1 MITIERQGGGKGK
14 ARRNIQ
20 ILFGWKPVL
29 MGAEEDAGH
38 QRTHVVDLRW
48 RRPVEVLVLVELIGW
63 KPYLIGWLGL
73 IKHAAQRYI
82 VHVAAQSAI

>member
-29 MGAEEDAGH
+29 MGAEEEAGH
-38 QRTHVVDLRW
+38 QRTDVVDLRW
-48 RRPVEVLVLVELIGW
+48 RRPVEVPRRLAGAYKTRSTALYCASRCPICNLT
-63 KPYLIGWLGL
+63 GL
-73 IKHAAQRYI
+73 L
-82 VHVAAQSAI
+82 